1 MVQRCRDSGV
11 CRYLVA
17 VGDAVDVS
25 ARCRGCRGSNMTVI
39 EGVEGEGSGV
49 EGGNGPEMRNIGK
62 AAGNPELCVC
72 RSVSGRTVDGSGRL
86 EE

>member
-1 MVQRCRDSGV
+1 MCRD
-11 CRYLVA
+11 LVA
-17 VGDAVDVS
+17 VGDALDVS
-25 ARCRGCRGSNMTVI
+25 ARCRGYRGSNMTAI
-39 EGVEGEGSGV
+39 EGVESGGSGV

-62 AAGNPELCVC
+62 AASNPELCVR

>member
-1 MVQRCRDSGV
+1 MCRD
-11 CRYLVA
+11 LVA

-25 ARCRGCRGSNMTVI
+25 ARCRDCRRSNIKAV
-39 EGVEGEGSGV
+39 EGVGSEGSGV
-49 EGGNGPEMRNIGK
+49 EGGNGPEMRNIDK
-62 AAGNPELCVC
+62 AASNPELCVR